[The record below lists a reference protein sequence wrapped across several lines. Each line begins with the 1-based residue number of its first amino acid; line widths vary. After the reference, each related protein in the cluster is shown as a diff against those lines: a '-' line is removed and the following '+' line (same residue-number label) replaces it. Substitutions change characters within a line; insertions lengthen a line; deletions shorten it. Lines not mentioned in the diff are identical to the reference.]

1 MLRHAVKPCGGCAI
15 VLRLQVRGAPAGAS
29 LSSPRLGT
37 GPSLSSLSLSCFA
50 RKTRAC
56 RPWHARLPG
65 KGSTGPFAMLRFT
78 HGLGVRRD
86 ERPPDTRL
94 YPVHPLDTRVLPP
107 HAPDARLIPAHPLAP
122 WQVCGAPRAG
132 PFGRENCH
140 GHLSF
145 RGLTPAGSVPAS
157 RGWQRSQI
165 KLLSRVW
172 ARVRAHGTVP
182 GRTFQQVRSLG
193 ACTLDEA
200 CGGDGFSAWLAP
212 DWYNESM
219 YRRYEPER

>member
-1 MLRHAVKPCGGCAI
+1 MDHAFVAETRHGYLLRYAI
-15 VLRLQVRGAPAGAS
+15 VLRLQDRGSPSCAS
-29 LSSPRLGT
+29 L
-37 GPSLSSLSLSCFA
+37 CCCA
-50 RKTRAC
+50 WKTRAC

-65 KGSTGPFAMLRFT
+65 KGSTGPFAVLRFT
-78 HGLGVRRD
+78 RGLGVRRD

-94 YPVHPLDTRVLPP
+94 IPAHPPGT
-107 HAPDARLIPAHPLAP
+107 RLIPAYPPEP
-122 WQVCGAPRAG
+122 WQICGPPVASL
-132 PFGRENCH
+132 FGRENCH
-140 GHLSF
+140 GHFSF
-145 RGLTPAGSVPAS
+145 RGLTPAGSAPAS
-157 RGWQRSQI
+157 RSLQRSQI
-165 KLLSRVW
+165 KLLGRVW